1 MTINRT
7 LLSSLISFVA
17 FVVVALMPYTGRAGV
32 LEDLGVT
39 QGYAMDF
46 DTGTVL
52 WSKNP
57 DEKMP
62 TSSMSKVMTMFVVF
76 DALKADELTLDQS
89 LPVSEKAWRMQGSKM
104 FVHVGDQVRVEDLIR
119 GVIIQ
124 SGNDATVVLAEGLS
138 GSEEAF
144 AQRMNKKAQELG
156 MTNTHFMNASGWPD
170 PEHYSTARDLTILAR
185 ALIKTHPDFYKYYSE
200 KEFTYNNI
208 KQGNRNPLLY
218 RNIGADGVK
227 TGHTEA
233 AGYGLI
239 GSGMRDGRRVVF
251 VINGTK
257 SMQARADESARLME
271 YTLAN
276 FINLSPYSNGREVTT
291 AKVAL
296 GQSATVPLVLGQD
309 GMMFTVPK
317 GAGVDF
323 KITAA
328 FKEPLMAPVK
338 KGDDLGTLTLD
349 SGNGG
354 IPVQLPLVAG
364 ADVPQMGFFART
376 MAKTMYRLT
385 GKGI

>member
-1 MTINRT
+1 MTMNRIP
-7 LLSSLISFVA
+7 LSSLISFIA
-17 FVVVALMPYTGRAGV
+17 LVVVALMPYMAHADV

-39 QGYAMDF
+39 QGYAVDF

-62 TSSMSKVMTMFVVF
+62 TSSMSKVMTMFIVF
-76 DALKADELTLDQS
+76 DAVKAGELTLEQT

-119 GVIIQ
+119 GVIVQ
-124 SGNDATVVLAEGLS
+124 SGNDATIVLAEGLS

-144 AQRMNKKAQELG
+144 AERMNKKAQELG
-156 MTNTHFMNASGWPD
+156 MTDTHFMNASGWPD
-170 PEHYSTARDLTILAR
+170 PEHYSTAHDLTILAR

-251 VINGTK
+251 AINGTK
-257 SMQARADESARLME
+257 SMQARADESAKLME
-271 YTLAN
+271 YALVHFVN
-276 FINLSPYSNGREVTT
+276 VSPYPNGREV
-291 AKVAL
+291 AAARVAF
-296 GQSATVPLVLGQD
+296 GASSKVPLVVEQD
-309 GMMFTVPK
+309 GMMFTLPK
-317 GAGVDF
+317 GSGADF

-338 KGDDLGTLTLD
+338 KGDELGTLTLD
-349 SGNGG
+349 NGTG
-354 IPVQLPLVAG
+354 IPMQLPLVAG
-364 ADVPQMGFFART
+364 ADVPQMGFFTRT
-376 MAKTMYRLT
+376 MAKTIYRLT